1 MVERQNVLRFFSDQ
15 NVPDSICRYLKRRGH
30 VVLRLR
36 DHIPDN
42 SPDPVV
48 GMTALTADCI
58 LISWDKDFNSQ
69 RFRHPRFAT
78 LSRIALSGDGPS
90 LIVALKEH
98 IDVLEFQFLRIPRGG
113 RTVAHIKVGDVRFRH
128 N

>member
-1 MVERQNVLRFFSDQ
+1 MSERKNTLRFFSDQ
-15 NVPDSICRYLKRRGH
+15 NVPDSIGRYLKRRGH

-36 DHIPDN
+36 DHIPED
-42 SPDPVV
+42 SPDPIV

-69 RFRHPRFAT
+69 RFRQPRFAS
-78 LSRIALSGDGPS
+78 LSRLALSGNGPS
-90 LIVALKEH
+90 LSAAVKEH
-98 IDVLEFQFLRIPRGG
+98 IEVLEFQFQRIPKGG
-113 RTVAHIKVGDVRFRH
+113 RTVAHVKVGDVRFRH